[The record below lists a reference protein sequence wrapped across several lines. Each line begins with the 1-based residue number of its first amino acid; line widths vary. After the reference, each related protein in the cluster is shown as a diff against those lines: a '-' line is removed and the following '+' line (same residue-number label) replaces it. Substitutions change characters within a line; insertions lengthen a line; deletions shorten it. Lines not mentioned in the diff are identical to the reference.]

1 MKPSDAHALEAG
13 QSAAGHINL
22 NTIAAEGVVVGNRAA
37 DTPGRRG
44 LRTRRPHSRRCGAI
58 GTFARA
64 SWTGQGGFWG
74 ARHASTG
81 WLLARGIKLTD
92 LVGWRRPA
100 GACAAA

>member
-13 QSAAGHINL
+13 QSAAGHIKL
-22 NTIAAEGVVVGNRAA
+22 STIAAAGVVVGNRAA

-44 LRTRRPHSRRCGAI
+44 LGPTCVDVRAI

-81 WLLARGIKLTD
+81 WLLARGIRLTD